1 MRRPRLLSAGVP
13 AVAVLVLLAGCGGDG
28 DPEATAASSSGVD
41 VGGFCADA
49 QAAFSDSNAAFD
61 SVRDPTQLPALLQQT
76 TATLRSVDPP
86 AEIEDSWASFADA
99 IGALSRTAVDLD
111 LSTPEGQDQFTQQYD
126 AVLADTAA
134 AQEDVDA
141 YVTTHCPAAPGSP
154 SS

>member
-1 MRRPRLLSAGVP
+1 MRRPRLLSVGVP
-13 AVAVLVLLAGCGGDG
+13 AAAVLVLLAGCGGDG
-28 DPEATAASSSGVD
+28 DPAATAASSAGVD
-41 VGGFCADA
+41 GFCADA

-76 TATLRSVDPP
+76 TATLQSVDPP
-86 AEIEDSWASFADA
+86 AEIADSWTSFADA
-99 IGALSRTAVDLD
+99 IGQLSRTALDLD
-111 LSTPEGQDQFTQQYD
+111 LSTPEGQDRFTQQYD